1 MARQQQRVALAR
13 VFYQQP
19 RLIVADDPLA
29 AVDAHIGRQVF
40 SALQA
45 YASAED
51 GRAVILAMNQPHLLP
66 GCSEIVHVEEG
77 KVVAQGSFDAV
88 VASSKSFAKMA
99 TATTSSLS
107 TASTE
112 QEEEDAEPL
121 GTEAVEL
128 LPPSSEADGSDL
140 GADAKLEDE
149 SRTTGRV
156 QGSVIRKYLRSFGH
170 GLFGG
175 SCVITLLAW
184 ARMGFVRWRCF
195 LDLSHCPS
203 R

>member
-1 MARQQQRVALAR
+1 MALAR

-29 AVDAHIGRQVF
+29 AVDAHVGRQVF

-45 YASAED
+45 YASAEE

-66 GCSEIVHVEEG
+66 GCSAIVHIEEG

-88 VASSKSFAKMA
+88 VNSSKSFAKMA
-99 TATTSSLS
+99 TATTSGLS
-107 TASTE
+107 NTSTE
-112 QEEEDAEPL
+112 QEEEDVEPL
-121 GTEAVEL
+121 DTEAVEL
-128 LPPSSEADGSDL
+128 LPPSPAEGDESDL
-140 GADAKLEDE
+140 GDAKLEDE

-184 ARMGFVRWRCF
+184 GCMGFVRG
-195 LDLSHCPS
+195 
-203 R
+203 